1 MRTAEIADV
10 EGGVVDHIAL
20 SGNAKVLA
28 EGMPGND
35 DVNLFGG
42 KVQVYEEMSGSWQKR
57 GNPIFGQG
65 IGDLIGGVYMEE
77 TGEYES
83 YWRFRVLRGKC
94 RQQLHGIVGNW
105 PCASSWV
112 VHW

>member
-1 MRTAEIADV
+1 MQTSKITDE
-10 EGGVVDHIAL
+10 EGDSVDHIAL

-28 EGMPGND
+28 VGMSGND

-42 KVQVYEEMSGSWQKR
+42 KVKVYEEILGSWQKR

-77 TGEYES
+77 SAYKEYPYKS
-83 YWRFRVLRGKC
+83 
-94 RQQLHGIVGNW
+94 
-105 PCASSWV
+105 
-112 VHW
+112 